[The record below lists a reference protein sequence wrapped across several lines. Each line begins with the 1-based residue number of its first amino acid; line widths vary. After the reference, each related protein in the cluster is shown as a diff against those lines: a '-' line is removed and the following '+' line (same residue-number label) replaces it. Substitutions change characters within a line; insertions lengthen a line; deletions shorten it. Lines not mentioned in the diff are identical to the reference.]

1 MLGNQVEFNE
11 VKKNLASRGFDYASF
26 KKNIPENRVTQFI
39 NIFFIYI
46 TFFLII
52 KFLDN
57 SSIKYLLLFSLII
70 GFLYYFL
77 ALYFHSASHYGFSKN
92 KSVND
97 TFTNI
102 FLSPFFGESIKSYRM
117 RHFKHHSNLAK
128 TNDPENSYTEE
139 LNLYFFAK
147 YLIGLKFIQKLKQR
161 NNEGNKSKFIII
173 SALFYLIFF
182 IYSITSSRL
191 ILFFLV
197 IYSFI
202 CIFPLLSDLRLIL
215 EHKSSSDKCE
225 TKIFKKT
232 FFSIFFGAAGFRN
245 HLIHHWD
252 PLVHYSSLDSLYDLI
267 NKNSSFKIN
276 KTSYAKEFI
285 KIYKKNVY

>member
-1 MLGNQVEFNE
+1 MIGNQVEFNE
-11 VKKNLASRGFDYASF
+11 VKKNLERRGLDYALL
-26 KKNIPENRVTQFI
+26 KKNIPENRLTQFI

-46 TFFLII
+46 TFFIII
-52 KFLDN
+52 KISDN
-57 SSIKYLLLFSLII
+57 SQILSLVLFSLIF

-77 ALYFHSASHYGFSKN
+77 ALYFHSASHYGFFKN
-92 KSVND
+92 KSLND

-102 FLSPFFGESIKSYRM
+102 FLSPFFGESIKSYRI

-128 TNDPENSYTEE
+128 ANDPENSYTEE
-139 LNLYFFAK
+139 LNIYFFAK
-147 YLIGLKFIQKLKQR
+147 YLIGLKFIQKIRQR
-161 NNEGNKSKFIII
+161 NNEENKSKFIII
-173 SALFYLIFF
+173 SAFFYLIFF
-182 IYSITSSRL
+182 VYCITSSRFL
-191 ILFFLV
+191 LFFLV
-197 IYSFI
+197 IYSFV

-215 EHKSSSDKCE
+215 EHKSISDECE

-252 PLVHYSSLDSLYDLI
+252 PLAHYSSLDRLYDLI
-267 NKNSSFKIN
+267 NKNSRLKIN
-276 KTSYAKEFI
+276 QTSYSNEFI